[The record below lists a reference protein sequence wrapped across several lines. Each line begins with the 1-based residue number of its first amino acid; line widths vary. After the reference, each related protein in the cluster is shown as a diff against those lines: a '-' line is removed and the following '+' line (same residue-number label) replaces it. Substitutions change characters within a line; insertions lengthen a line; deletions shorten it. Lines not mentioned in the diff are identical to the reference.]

1 MLWNPDIFASQPVII
16 NLLLIGVQF
25 ESFMAKRSTW
35 TRYPC
40 CKLDFN
46 PLWQVQ
52 DSLSHCYGIQHAV
65 ECACHSIEFS
75 IIQYLCSHVVPT
87 AKCIAAS
94 GTESISPT
102 RHVGGYLHPRIPI
115 TFSSE
120 FPNIQAFPRYVAC
133 RDSNATDSLAIKI
146 TLLLQVVPSWP
157 INNQSRIFPESI
169 KQHSIF
175 VMTSPP
181 R

>member
-1 MLWNPDIFASQPVII
+1 
-16 NLLLIGVQF
+16 
-25 ESFMAKRSTW
+25 MAKRSTW

-52 DSLSHCYGIQHAV
+52 DSLSHCYGIQHGV

-75 IIQYLCSHVVPT
+75 ITQYLCSHVVPT

-102 RHVGGYLHPRIPI
+102 RHVGGYLHP
-115 TFSSE
+115 
-120 FPNIQAFPRYVAC
+120 
-133 RDSNATDSLAIKI
+133 TDSHY
-146 TLLLQVVPSWP
+146 LLLGIS
-157 INNQSRIFPESI
+157 
-169 KQHSIF
+169 QHPGLPK
-175 VMTSPP
+175 VCRLP
-181 R
+181 